1 LAARGF
7 ADTRTV
13 SERTLLD
20 ARYQAQSSE
29 LRRIR
34 AALREALAEAEKS
47 VVDDLV
53 LAVDE
58 ACQNVIRHAYRGQPG
73 EIRIELT
80 QLPGR
85 IIVMLSDDAPASPPD
100 VLSRGRDLDEIRPGG
115 LGTHFIRALMDELS
129 LCSSPSGRGNCLRM
143 VKRLDG

>member
-1 LAARGF
+1 M
-7 ADTRTV
+7 
-13 SERTLLD
+13 SERTLLHSRHP
-20 ARYQAQSSE
+20 AVPAE

-34 AALREALAEAEKS
+34 AALRAALAEVGCDKS

-58 ACQNVIRHAYRGQPG
+58 ACQNVIRHAYPRGAAGDSGGPPG
-73 EIRIELT
+73 EIRLELS
-80 QLPGR
+80 QRPGR
-85 IIVMLSDDAPASPPD
+85 LVVMLSDDAPASPPD
-100 VLSRGRDLDEIRPGG
+100 LLSRGRDLSDIRPGG

-129 LCSSPSGRGNCLRM
+129 LQSSPSGRGNCLRM